1 LSSDKA
7 FTYACRATTGTRNY
21 QEDTSEVWRPQVY
34 ADKCQPLLAVIADG
48 MGGHVSGEVAS
59 KLTCRRYIEAFS
71 ANKSNIAQRLDDS
84 LTASNQALEF
94 AIRDNPALTGM
105 GCTFLAIYLD
115 SAGLRWVSVGDTAL
129 LLYRNGT
136 LRRLNA
142 DHSLGAMLN
151 RQVEAGLIPEEAAK
165 SDPRRRALR
174 SALTGSQ
181 IPLKDSEF
189 NPLPLESSDQIVL
202 ATDGLEVLSGNEI
215 ASIIKEHEESSAE
228 EIAKSLM
235 DAVEKKQAEYQDNTT
250 VIVLR
255 VNNNQPVVKRLNDQ
269 SSESDVDSEQTVI
282 IDAAN
287 QVAPTEKRKKWFS
300 RLLPLVVLVL
310 SGIVLA
316 ALSNSPAK
324 NGWVPA
330 GGTLWYSPTTGE
342 GTATNDAKPQ
352 SGEQSLDTLMS
363 ATKRP

>member
-1 LSSDKA
+1 
-7 FTYACRATTGTRNY
+7 
-21 QEDTSEVWRPQVY
+21 
-34 ADKCQPLLAVIADG
+34 
-48 MGGHVSGEVAS
+48 
-59 KLTCRRYIEAFS
+59 
-71 ANKSNIAQRLDDS
+71 
-84 LTASNQALEF
+84 
-94 AIRDNPALTGM
+94 
-105 GCTFLAIYLD
+105 
-115 SAGLRWVSVGDTAL
+115 
-129 LLYRNGT
+129 
-136 LRRLNA
+136 
-142 DHSLGAMLN
+142 
-151 RQVEAGLIPEEAAK
+151 
-165 SDPRRRALR
+165 
-174 SALTGSQ
+174 
-181 IPLKDSEF
+181 
-189 NPLPLESSDQIVL
+189 L